1 MKREKGIRENE
12 KKREKKKRGRL
23 NKKGKEGSQGGV
35 VQLMLAFE
43 VCAALRKRISVIRG

>member
-1 MKREKGIRENE
+1 MKRKEEKE
-12 KKREKKKRGRL
+12 KRKKKRGRL

-43 VCAALRKRISVIRG
+43 VCAALRKRISVISG